1 MPAMHCHTRFD
12 ENGRPVESRF
22 AARSLTHAEH
32 SAGWRIVAACGDAPS
47 QLVGVFLLLA
57 ILADVAAPDVVAT
70 LPEPLRV
77 AVEEGRRIV
86 AESEFEGAAQGPSAP
101 AGLHHFV
108 PSRAVA

>member
-12 ENGRPVESRF
+12 ESGRPVESRF
-22 AARSLTHAEH
+22 VARCLTQEEH
-32 SAGWRIVAACGDAPS
+32 TTGWRVVAACGDAPS

-57 ILADVAAPDVVAT
+57 ILAEVAGADIVAT

-77 AVEEGRRIV
+77 AVEEGRRMV
-86 AESEFEGAAQGPSAP
+86 AESESDDRAQGSSAP